1 MDEALRVIL
10 VGGTSHL
17 GKTTAAQAIASMLGW
32 KVASTD
38 KLARH
43 PGRPWQR
50 PPFVVPPHVSD
61 HYRNLV
67 HDELIASVLAHYR
80 SMLPTIET
88 LVRSHAKDAT
98 AQHLVLEGSAILPE
112 QARVLTTRNIAAV
125 WLTGNDR
132 LIQSRIYYESRYDTA
147 GEWSRLMIDKFL
159 ERSRRFNRI
168 IEEGVRQFR
177 LPRVEVTEDMPAE
190 QVAERVLAVARP
202 SHPR

>member
-17 GKTTAAQAIASMLGW
+17 GKTTAAQSLASMLGW

-50 PPFVVPPHVSD
+50 LPFVVPPHVSD

-67 HDELIASVLAHYR
+67 ADELIASVLAHYR
-80 SMLPTIET
+80 SMWPTVENLART
-88 LVRSHAKDAT
+88 HAKDAK
-98 AQHLVLEGSAILPE
+98 AERLVLEGSAVLPE
-112 QARVLTTRNIAAV
+112 HASALRARNIAAV

-132 LIQSRIYYESRYDTA
+132 LLQLRIYRESGYATA
-147 GEWSRLMIDKFL
+147 DQWSKFMIDKFL
-159 ERSRRFNRI
+159 ERSRRFNKI
-168 IEEGVRQFR
+168 ILDGVREYR
-177 LPRVEVTEDMPAE
+177 LPRVDVTEDMTAE
-190 QVAERVLAVARP
+190 LVAQNILAAARP
-202 SHPR
+202 TR